1 MLFNNSSM
9 LLQVVS
15 SISANITSLKS
26 VSMFPSNTSSVY
38 CRIIPDRRNKL
49 DTTLGVTNVKQ
60 IFISVS
66 VVGVGVDVDVDLSP
80 CGVNS
85 TLPIFFKPEVL
96 SHSIIFGR
104 TIRVSLAVQLNL
116 RPLILTVHLLCRNG
130 ITVLPLLVVV
140 DSSSSPLTR
149 PMYDTE

>member
-66 VVGVGVDVDVDLSP
+66 VVGVDVDLSP